1 MKASIQKRMVSQP
14 SRKQSLVYL
23 PSICHTYSYQTP
35 IISPDV
41 WCIVVPEGT
50 RSYQCSDSWSVLLA
64 LWRLKK
70 KPMVRGAVGRNLAQW
85 ISLQFGCRSCIW
97 VFYASG
103 SSICRINSRGSRWD
117 DQEVSGCALHKAWM
131 RHCIGS
137 SHLSFSAT
145 KRAAEKQEGKALATW
160 AAVLRNAT
168 GTTRAL
174 ALVLCLGSSFFCDLL
189 FQNCIIVCLSF
200 LCIFPPRI
208 DKRKGVAYF
217 HTFWRL
223 QRVVEVGL

>member
-35 IISPDV
+35 IISLDV

-70 KPMVRGAVGRNLAQW
+70 KPMVRRAVGRNLAQW

-137 SHLSFSAT
+137 SHLSFIAT
-145 KRAAEKQEGKALATW
+145 KRAAEKQEGKALAT
-160 AAVLRNAT
+160 
-168 GTTRAL
+168 
-174 ALVLCLGSSFFCDLL
+174 
-189 FQNCIIVCLSF
+189 
-200 LCIFPPRI
+200 
-208 DKRKGVAYF
+208 
-217 HTFWRL
+217 
-223 QRVVEVGL
+223 